1 MLNLGRPTCLSRRN
15 VSEVCMNIYW
25 KQGINNISYNDVI
38 KTSKLSKGSFY
49 KLFKNEDDLQAETL
63 NTYINHVNTLF
74 DKLGNAEDLFH
85 MMSLLKDWKFDNNL
99 KYCYFFISYLDK
111 YRMGKKTKNMIDKIE
126 LKYRLMLKKISIKH
140 TEKYKLQNS
149 NININQLVNFI
160 LNSIALISLLYRN
173 KSNKFNINLY
183 KLSLYQFI
191 QNLSHNKNNYK
202 I

>member
-1 MLNLGRPTCLSRRN
+1 MK
-15 VSEVCMNIYW
+15 IYW

-74 DKLGNAEDLFH
+74 DKLGDVEDLFQ
-85 MMSLLKDWKFDNNL
+85 MMFILKDWKFDNNF

-126 LKYRLMLKKISIKH
+126 LKYRLLLKKISIKH
-140 TEKYKLQNS
+140 TEKYYLQNC

-191 QNLSHNKNNYK
+191 QNLSHIKKNYK

>member
-1 MLNLGRPTCLSRRN
+1 
-15 VSEVCMNIYW
+15 
-25 KQGINNISYNDVI
+25 
-38 KTSKLSKGSFY
+38 
-49 KLFKNEDDLQAETL
+49 
-63 NTYINHVNTLF
+63 
-74 DKLGNAEDLFH
+74 
-85 MMSLLKDWKFDNNL
+85 
-99 KYCYFFISYLDK
+99 
-111 YRMGKKTKNMIDKIE
+111 
-126 LKYRLMLKKISIKH
+126 MLKKISIKH